1 MTKETYTLVD
11 KHDRKQKFD
20 NGRDAG
26 EAFARANGEDRP
38 VVIKSTEGKGAQFL
52 ASTAQSHD
60 RETGEKTHIKDF
72 NRSDTA
78 FREGWEKV
86 EREKIAAAYERDRA
100 AGVKTGMMRLDGKEV
115 AEVRVYENRDDTAG
129 KATYDVQYFK
139 RQGSEHGTAFTQHRG
154 LDRPALE
161 TAIGETNAKA
171 VQESGQKAVSLS
183 GDRLAYAQG
192 VSPQEKERRELET
205 KQPARTD
212 KQEVSYS
219 KDGGEKRAE
228 IAEEGK
234 SYQGKV
240 IAVTAEYIIQRHIDA
255 KTGKETD
262 VAHDRKAV
270 SNYKDS
276 DQSIGKFHS
285 ISYSNGK
292 AGLAKEISELDVQL
306 DKQVRKEFTKEGS
319 FAAHVAAAKNDVAE
333 SKFMGTS
340 HLVSA
345 NKLADFKYS
354 SNSSSAASQA
364 KQSGMERER

>member
-1 MTKETYTLVD
+1 MAKETYTLVD

-52 ASTAQSHD
+52 ATTAQSHD

-115 AEVRVYENRDDTAG
+115 AEVRVYENRDDTGG

-161 TAIGETNAKA
+161 SAIGEKNAKA

-192 VSPQEKERRELET
+192 VSPQIE
-205 KQPARTD
+205 D
-212 KQEVSYS
+212 KAADKAKVKTQATPFDYQAAPTI
-219 KDGGEKRAE
+219 GA
-228 IAEEGK
+228 K
-234 SYQGKV
+234 SLG
-240 IAVTAEYIIQRHIDA
+240 TPH
-255 KTGKETD
+255 
-262 VAHDRKAV
+262 
-270 SNYKDS
+270 
-276 DQSIGKFHS
+276 
-285 ISYSNGK
+285 
-292 AGLAKEISELDVQL
+292 
-306 DKQVRKEFTKEGS
+306 
-319 FAAHVAAAKNDVAE
+319 E
-333 SKFMGTS
+333 SK
-340 HLVSA
+340 
-345 NKLADFKYS
+345 
-354 SNSSSAASQA
+354 ASPEQQKEA
-364 KQSGMERER
+364 RGGMERGR